1 MSLTASSNW
10 GAPQSLPPPAIGRM
24 RVRQRL
30 GVFVAAS
37 LFLHALTFGSYAP
50 GSAGNTRDGGSPLQ
64 TVLQTRLVHEPIQQ
78 QAGPTARVTSTE
90 GALPGADRKP
100 TQAEAPPEFVTA
112 SGRGAVPMPM
122 PERWYEAADLDTR
135 AQPLSPVE
143 LAYPAELA
151 GMSAAPAKVRLRLF
165 IDERGALRRLEV
177 ETSGPRP
184 EFDEAAIR
192 AWEAVRFS
200 PAMKDGATVKSQK
213 LLEVAFAP

>member
-1 MSLTASSNW
+1 
-10 GAPQSLPPPAIGRM
+10 M
-24 RVRQRL
+24 RGQQRL

-37 LFLHALTFGSYAP
+37 IFLHALTFGSYAP
-50 GSAGNTRDGGSPLQ
+50 GSGGYQSARDLAHQ
-64 TVLQTRLVHEPIQQ
+64 AVLETRLVHEP
-78 QAGPTARVTSTE
+78 A
-90 GALPGADRKP
+90 P
-100 TQAEAPPEFVTA
+100 TQTGGTSGSSPADESRQALDQAPAPAAAV
-112 SGRGAVPMPM
+112 SGFATGDAHGTVPMPT
-122 PERWYEAADLDTR
+122 PERWYEAAEVDRR

-177 ETSGPRP
+177 EASGPRP

>member
-1 MSLTASSNW
+1 MSLTASGNW
-10 GAPQSLPPPAIGRM
+10 GAPQLRPPWALHGM
-24 RVRQRL
+24 RVQRRL

-37 LFLHALTFGSYAP
+37 LVLHAYTFGTYAP
-50 GSAGNTRDGGSPLQ
+50 GAGGYPGTGDLAHPS
-64 TVLQTRLVHEPIQQ
+64 VLETRLVREHIPVQTIAASDESGVDASRQDPDQTPPP
-78 QAGPTARVTSTE
+78 AA
-90 GALPGADRKP
+90 ALPKSTTGDAHG
-100 TQAEAPPEFVTA
+100 T
-112 SGRGAVPMPM
+112 VPMPA
-122 PERWYEAADLDTR
+122 PERWYEAAELERR

-165 IDERGALRRLEV
+165 IDERGALRKLEV

-200 PAMKDGATVKSQK
+200 PAMKDGVTVKSQK